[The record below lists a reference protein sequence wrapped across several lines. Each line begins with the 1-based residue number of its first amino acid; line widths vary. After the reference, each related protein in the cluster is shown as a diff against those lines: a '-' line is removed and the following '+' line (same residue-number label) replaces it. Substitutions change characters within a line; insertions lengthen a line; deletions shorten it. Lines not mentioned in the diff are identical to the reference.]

1 MRIAP
6 RGIASSYR
14 FFFLVIVLAAGFA
27 SAVENEL
34 VYRVAISGTIDLGL
48 APFVARVVNDAER
61 DKADLIVFEINTLG
75 GRLDAM
81 IEIRDAIVG
90 AKVPTAAYVNPRA
103 ISAGALIALACKQIY
118 MAPGGTI
125 GAATPVSGGGKKAS
139 EKVVSYARSEFRAT
153 AERNGRDPEI
163 AAAMVDDSVTIPGLI
178 EKGKLLTLTTDQ
190 ALRWK
195 IADGQFSSFDRLLAD
210 LKFEGAKVVQPE
222 IGWVEHLVRF
232 LNNPIISSILLAV
245 GFFGLLA
252 EVQTGGWG
260 LPGSAGLV
268 ALGLYFGSKHLVGLV
283 GLEEYLVI
291 GLGLVLLGIEIFV
304 IPGFGIAG
312 VLGIAALMVGLGMS
326 LLGRAPTVGD
336 VTNAVLVLL
345 GALGLAIFGTVIL
358 FMFVERTPLWRH
370 LYLPTKAAKEAGF
383 AASEVRVDRV
393 GKAGIA
399 LTDLRPSGTG
409 IFDGER
415 LDVVTEGD
423 YIDVQASIEI
433 VRDEGYRLIV
443 RRLSQPN

>member
-1 MRIAP
+1 MRLAP
-6 RGIASSYR
+6 KGIGSPYR
-14 FFFLVIVLAAGFA
+14 FFFLLVVLAAGLA
-27 SAVENEL
+27 SAVGNEL
-34 VYRVAISGTIDLGL
+34 VYRVVISGTIDLGL
-48 APFVARVVNDAER
+48 APFVARVVQDAER
-61 DKADLIVFEINTLG
+61 DKADLIMFEINTLG

-90 AKVPTAAYVNPRA
+90 AKVPTVAYVNPRA

-118 MAPGGTI
+118 MAPGATI

-163 AAAMVDDSVTIPGLI
+163 AAAMVDESISIPGLI
-178 EKGKLLTLTTDQ
+178 EKGKLLTLTTEQ

-195 IADGQFSSFDRLLAD
+195 IADGESSSFDQLLAE

-222 IGWVEHLVRF
+222 IGWAEHLVRF

-245 GFFGLLA
+245 AFFGLLA

-260 LPGSAGLV
+260 LPGTAGLV

-283 GLEEYLVI
+283 GFEEYLVI
-291 GLGLVLLGIEIFV
+291 GLGLVLLGLEIFV
-304 IPGFGIAG
+304 IPGFGIVGA
-312 VLGIAALMVGLGMS
+312 LGIAALMVGLGMS
-326 LLGRAPTVGD
+326 LLGPVPTLGD
-336 VTNAVLVLL
+336 VTNAVFVLL
-345 GALGLAIFGTVIL
+345 GALGLGIVGSVIL
-358 FMFVERTPLWRH
+358 FKFVERTPLWRR
-370 LYLPTKAAKEAGF
+370 LYLPQKAAKEAGF

-409 IFDGER
+409 LFDGER

-423 YIDVQASIEI
+423 YVDAQASIEI

>member
-1 MRIAP
+1 MRLVP
-6 RGIASSYR
+6 REIGSTYR
-14 FFFLVIVLAAGFA
+14 FLFLVIVLAAGLA
-27 SAVENEL
+27 SAVGNEL

-48 APFVARVVNDAER
+48 APFVARVVKEAER

-383 AASEVRVDRV
+383 AASDVRVDRV

-423 YIDVQASIEI
+423 YIDAPASIEI